1 MAKFEK
7 KDYFSTLVTL
17 LMSCFL
23 ELTNAFNRTI
33 AGIEITIKLRLL
45 QSVSGCQSYPS
56 WNYEFILALITF

>member
-23 ELTNAFNRTI
+23 ELTNAFNRT
-33 AGIEITIKLRLL
+33 KLELKCRY
-45 QSVSGCQSYPS
+45 VCR
-56 WNYEFILALITF
+56 